1 MSPIRQRL
9 YIWRITHAQDI
20 RSAILLMVLAGLYL
34 LASSIDYQDALEQER
49 FAREAAEQ
57 RLEAMQPLSDYPRVA
72 FVIDARTRQDAIDR
86 IAEIEGALG
95 RERYELRW
103 GKK

>member
-20 RSAILLMVLAGLYL
+20 RNTVLLMILAALYL
-34 LASSIDYQDALEQER
+34 LSSSMDYQDAIEQER
-49 FAREAAEQ
+49 YAREAAEQ
-57 RLEAMQPLSDYPRVA
+57 KLEVMQPLSDYPKVA
-72 FVIDARTRQDAIDR
+72 FVIDARTRQDAINR

>member
-9 YIWRITHAQDI
+9 YIWRITHSQDI
-20 RSAILLMVLAGLYL
+20 RSAILLMILAALYL
-34 LASSIDYQDALEQER
+34 LASSMDYQDAIEQER

-57 RLEAMQPLSDYPRVA
+57 KLEAMQPLSDYPRVA

-95 RERYELRW
+95 RERYQLRFP
-103 GKK
+103 K